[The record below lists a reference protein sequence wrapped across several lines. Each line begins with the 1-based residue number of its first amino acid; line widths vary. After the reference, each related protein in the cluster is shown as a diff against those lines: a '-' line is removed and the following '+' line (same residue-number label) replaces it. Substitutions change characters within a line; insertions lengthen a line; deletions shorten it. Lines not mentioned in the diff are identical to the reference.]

1 MPWLIMNNYK
11 INRVPATKGKKKEK
25 EQRRPFADRVDELVD
40 NIGGF
45 FAYNPGYVQEGVIQI
60 AVSATADQGT
70 YLYAPDKY
78 VENILVS
85 KTPRKGAD
93 FFVAGLGA
101 SRFRG
106 GMNVGKRCLYSRT
119 YYVWKEDGH
128 YRLKLLLNNGEQL
141 MATKVAKAFDEF
153 LQHLSKAWVQVGTDE
168 WRKFRLSDGL
178 DSFGRIRFYT
188 DEEDELWVLI
198 CMPNSGAIL
207 NYPAFDVEIGDALKF
222 GGYYT
227 TRFLSFFVNGENLSP
242 SQTLAQKRLKD
253 DDLGL

>member
-1 MPWLIMNNYK
+1 MNNYK
-11 INRVPATKGKKKEK
+11 IYKVPKNGNKKKEK
-25 EQRRPFADRVDELVD
+25 EQRRTFPDRVDELVD
-40 NIGGF
+40 NMDGF

-78 VENILVS
+78 AENILVS

-128 YRLKLLLNNGEQL
+128 YRLQLLLNNGEQL
-141 MATKVAKAFDEF
+141 IADKVAKAFDEV
-153 LQHLSKAWVQVGTDE
+153 LRYIGKACVQVGTDE
-168 WRKFRLSDGL
+168 WRKFRLEDGL
-178 DSFGRIRFYT
+178 DSFGRIRFYR
-188 DEEDELWVLI
+188 DAEDELWVLI
-198 CMPNSGAIL
+198 CMPNSGTIL
-207 NYPAFDVEIGDALKF
+207 NYPAFEVEIGDALKV

-253 DDLGL
+253 DNLGL

>member
-1 MPWLIMNNYK
+1 MNNYK
-11 INRVPATKGKKKEK
+11 IYKVPKNGNKKKEK
-25 EQRRPFADRVDELVD
+25 EQRPTLAERVDELVD
-40 NIGGF
+40 NLDGF
-45 FAYNPGYVQEGVIQI
+45 FAFNPGYEQEGVIQI

-70 YLYAPDKY
+70 YLYAPEKY
-78 VENILVS
+78 AENILVS

-128 YRLKLLLNNGEQL
+128 YRLQLLLNNGEQL
-141 MATKVAKAFDEF
+141 IADKVAKAFDEV
-153 LQHLSKAWVQVGTDE
+153 LRYIGKACVQVGTDE
-168 WRKFRLSDGL
+168 WRKFRLEDGL
-178 DSFGRIRFYT
+178 DSFGRIRFYR
-188 DEEDELWVLI
+188 DAEDELWVLI

-207 NYPAFDVEIGDALKF
+207 NYPAFEVEIGDALKV

-253 DDLGL
+253 DNLGL

>member
-1 MPWLIMNNYK
+1 MNNYK
-11 INRVPATKGKKKEK
+11 IYKVPKNGNKKKEK
-25 EQRRPFADRVDELVD
+25 EQRPTLAERVDELVD
-40 NIGGF
+40 NLDGF
-45 FAYNPGYVQEGVIQI
+45 FAFNPGYEQEGVIQI

-70 YLYAPDKY
+70 YLYAPEKY
-78 VENILVS
+78 AENILVS

-128 YRLKLLLNNGEQL
+128 YRLQLLLNNGEQL
-141 MATKVAKAFDEF
+141 IADKVAKAFDEV
-153 LQHLSKAWVQVGTDE
+153 LRYIGKACVQVGTDE
-168 WRKFRLSDGL
+168 WRKFRLEDGL
-178 DSFGRIRFYT
+178 DSFGRIRFYR
-188 DEEDELWVLI
+188 DAEDELWVLI
-198 CMPNSGAIL
+198 CMPNSGTIL
-207 NYPAFDVEIGDALKF
+207 NYPAFEVEIGDALKV

-253 DDLGL
+253 DNLGL

>member
-1 MPWLIMNNYK
+1 MNNCKIYK
-11 INRVPATKGKKKEK
+11 VPKNGNKKKEK
-25 EQRRPFADRVDELVD
+25 EQRPTFAERVDELVD
-40 NIGGF
+40 NLDGF
-45 FAYNPGYVQEGVIQI
+45 FAFNPGYEQEGVIQI

-70 YLYAPDKY
+70 YLYAPEKY
-78 VENILVS
+78 AENILVS

-128 YRLKLLLNNGEQL
+128 YRLQLLLNNGEQL
-141 MATKVAKAFDEF
+141 IADKVAKAFDEV
-153 LQHLSKAWVQVGTDE
+153 LRYIGKACVQVGTDE
-168 WRKFRLSDGL
+168 WRKFRLEDGL
-178 DSFGRIRFYT
+178 DSFGRIRFYR
-188 DEEDELWVLI
+188 DAEDELWVLI
-198 CMPNSGAIL
+198 CMPNSGTIL
-207 NYPAFDVEIGDALKF
+207 NYPAFEVEIGDALKV

-253 DDLGL
+253 DNLGL

>member
-1 MPWLIMNNYK
+1 MSNYK
-11 INRVPATKGKKKEK
+11 IYKASVSKGKKKE
-25 EQRRPFADRVDELVD
+25 QRRTLAERVDELVD
-40 NIGGF
+40 NLDGF
-45 FAYNPGYVQEGVIQI
+45 FAYNPDYVQEGVIQI

-70 YLYAPDKY
+70 YLYASDK
-78 VENILVS
+78 VAENILVS

-106 GMNVGKRCLYSRT
+106 GLNVGKRCLYSRT
-119 YYVWKEDGH
+119 YYVWKEGEH

-141 MATKVAKAFDEF
+141 MAVKVAKAFDEF
-153 LQHLSKAWVQVGTDE
+153 LLHISKTWVQVGTDE
-168 WRKFRLSDGL
+168 WRKFRLEDGL

-207 NYPAFDVEIGDALKF
+207 NYLAFDVEIGDALKL
-222 GGYYT
+222 GCYYT
-227 TRFLSFFVNGENLSP
+227 TRFLSFQLNGENLSP

-253 DDLGL
+253 DDFGLK

>member
-1 MPWLIMNNYK
+1 MNNYK
-11 INRVPATKGKKKEK
+11 IYKVPKNGNKKKEK
-25 EQRRPFADRVDELVD
+25 EQRPTLAERVDELVD
-40 NIGGF
+40 NLDGF
-45 FAYNPGYVQEGVIQI
+45 FAFNPGYEQEGVIQI

-70 YLYAPDKY
+70 YLYAPEKY
-78 VENILVS
+78 AENILVS

-128 YRLKLLLNNGEQL
+128 YRLQLLLNNGEQL
-141 MATKVAKAFDEF
+141 IADKVAKAFDEV
-153 LQHLSKAWVQVGTDE
+153 LRYIGKACVQVGTDE
-168 WRKFRLSDGL
+168 WRKFRLEDGL
-178 DSFGRIRFYT
+178 DSFGRIRFYR
-188 DEEDELWVLI
+188 DAEDELWVLI
-198 CMPNSGAIL
+198 CMPNSGMIL
-207 NYPAFDVEIGDALKF
+207 NYPAFEVEIGDALKV

-253 DDLGL
+253 DNLGL

>member
-1 MPWLIMNNYK
+1 MNNYK
-11 INRVPATKGKKKEK
+11 IYKVPKNGNKKKEK
-25 EQRRPFADRVDELVD
+25 EQRPTLAERVDELVD
-40 NIGGF
+40 NLDGF
-45 FAYNPGYVQEGVIQI
+45 FAFNPDYEQEGVIQI

-70 YLYAPDKY
+70 YLYAPEKY
-78 VENILVS
+78 AENILVS

-128 YRLKLLLNNGEQL
+128 YRLQLLLNNGEQL
-141 MATKVAKAFDEF
+141 IADKVAKAFDEV
-153 LQHLSKAWVQVGTDE
+153 LRYIGKACVQVGTDE
-168 WRKFRLSDGL
+168 WRKFRLEDGL
-178 DSFGRIRFYT
+178 DSFGRIRFYR
-188 DEEDELWVLI
+188 DAEDELWVLI
-198 CMPNSGAIL
+198 CMPNSGTIL
-207 NYPAFDVEIGDALKF
+207 NYPAFEVEIGDALKV

-253 DDLGL
+253 DNLGL

>member
-1 MPWLIMNNYK
+1 MNNYK
-11 INRVPATKGKKKEK
+11 IYKVSKNGNKKKEK
-25 EQRRPFADRVDELVD
+25 EQRPTLAERVDELVD
-40 NIGGF
+40 NLDGF
-45 FAYNPGYVQEGVIQI
+45 FAFNPDYEQEGVIQI

-70 YLYAPDKY
+70 YLYAPEKY
-78 VENILVS
+78 AENILVS

-128 YRLKLLLNNGEQL
+128 YRLQLLLNNGEQL
-141 MATKVAKAFDEF
+141 IADKVAKAFDEV
-153 LQHLSKAWVQVGTDE
+153 LRYIGKACVQVGTDE
-168 WRKFRLSDGL
+168 WRKFRLEDGL
-178 DSFGRIRFYT
+178 DSFGRIRFYR
-188 DEEDELWVLI
+188 DAEDELWVLI
-198 CMPNSGAIL
+198 CMPNSGTIL
-207 NYPAFDVEIGDALKF
+207 NYPAFEVEIGDALKV

-253 DDLGL
+253 DNLGL